1 MFRTAQP
8 QTLSPRAA
16 LLFVNGF
23 RALLLLVLF
32 SLSLLPGSDGLPL
45 IEGGRQFYLWSG
57 VYVLLIG
64 VWYSL
69 REGKLG
75 HTLQLTLAIAADIA
89 MMVWLMAMNDG
100 VHGGFGLLLLPYLA
114 AAGLLSSGRYALFYA
129 AIATLALFSYS
140 GVEHWLGRA
149 RPSDLPYSALL
160 ASAGFATAI
169 ATWQLGRMARA
180 SEELAARRGGEIA
193 NLNHLNE
200 LILQSQR
207 DAVVVLDEDGHL
219 RQFNLQAE
227 RYFNRL
233 QRGQLLPEL
242 LPLVRRWRDNGYPAL
257 STFVEHNVRGRQM
270 VGRLVPVPV
279 PEGQLRGV
287 VLFMRDMADMA
298 EEAKRVKLAAL
309 GRLTANI
316 AHEIR
321 NPLSAIRHA
330 ADLLAEDEE
339 DPARRRLLG
348 IVQDNTRRINGMVE
362 DVLTLGRRDRVRR
375 ETIALASFIAQQ
387 LEQFAMAQPDAAGAV
402 RCELAGDCRLSFD
415 RGHLAQILGNLLAN
429 AWRHG
434 SRRPGSVR
442 LQAGIAENH
451 LILRVI
457 DDGPGV
463 AEADQ
468 ARLFEP
474 FFTTESAGS
483 GLGLYIARELAEAN
497 DARLDYSPPGGVF
510 RLICHLAYD

>member
-32 SLSLLPGSDGLPL
+32 TLSLLPGSDGQSL
-45 IEGGRQFYLWSG
+45 IEGSRQFYAWSG
-57 VYVLLIG
+57 IYLLLIG
-64 VWYSL
+64 IWYLL

-100 VHGGFGLLLLPYLA
+100 IHGGFGLLLLPYLA
-114 AAGLLSSGRYALFYA
+114 AAGLLSTGRYALFYA

-140 GVEHWLGRA
+140 GFEHWLGLA
-149 RPSDLPYSALL
+149 RQFDLSYSALL
-160 ASAGFATAI
+160 ASACFVTAI
-169 ATWQLGRMARA
+169 ATWRLGRMARA
-180 SEELAARRGGEIA
+180 SEELAAQRGGEIA
-193 NLNHLNE
+193 NLHHLNE

-242 LPLVRRWRDNGYPAL
+242 LPLVSRWRDDGSPAL
-257 STFVEHNVRGRQM
+257 STFVEHSARGRQL
-270 VGRLVPVPV
+270 VGRLVPVLV
-279 PEGQLRGV
+279 PEGQMRGV

-321 NPLSAIRHA
+321 NPLSAISHA
-330 ADLLAEDEE
+330 GDLLAEDET
-339 DPARRRLLG
+339 DPARQRLLR
-348 IVQDNTRRINGMVE
+348 IVQDNARRINGMVE

-375 ETIALASFIAQQ
+375 EPIELAPFVVQQ
-387 LEQFAMAQPDAAGAV
+387 LEHFSMSQPEAAGTV
-402 RCELAGDCRLSFD
+402 RCELADDCRLSFD

-442 LQAGIAENH
+442 LQAGVAENH

-497 DARLDYSPPGGVF
+497 GARLDYSPPGGVF
-510 RLICHLAYD
+510 RLICHLAHD